1 VEGEMQVRRR
11 TAQVA
16 YRHGAGVTIIELM
29 VAMAVMMV
37 LIMMAIPS
45 VVEWND
51 NQRLKG
57 VVHDAADLFHQ
68 ARAESIRTG
77 RNHVVFFGNPGVL
90 DPSNNPVQ
98 VAGSWVP
105 VLLIDDGPPAT
116 ANCAIDAGEAAR
128 WIDAVPVNN
137 VTWGAARATT
147 AVPTDEGTAA
157 FDYANPAWDGATFA
171 DSAGTKIN
179 WVMFRPD
186 GIPVV
191 FSGAVGSCGTVGSV
205 GRGGGALYIT
215 NGKRDYGAVLSPLGV
230 ARVHGFDG
238 SQWTD

>member
-1 VEGEMQVRRR
+1 MQVRRR
-11 TAQVA
+11 AAQVVK
-16 YRHGAGVTIIELM
+16 RHRAGVTIIELM
-29 VAMAVMMV
+29 VATAVMTV
-37 LIMMAIPS
+37 LIMMSIPS

-57 VVHDAADLFHQ
+57 TVRDAADLFQQ

-90 DPSNNPVQ
+90 DPSNNPVE

-116 ANCAIDAGEAAR
+116 ANCAIDAGEALR
-128 WIDAVPVNN
+128 WIDPVPVGN
-137 VTWGAARATT
+137 VTWGVTRATA
-147 AVPTDEGTAA
+147 AVPTDDGTAL
-157 FDYANPAWDGATFA
+157 FDYTNTGWDGATFA
-171 DSAGTKIN
+171 DPAGTKIN

-191 FSGAVGSCGTVGSV
+191 FSGAVGSCGTVGSI

-215 NGKRDYGAVLSPLGV
+215 NGKRDYGAVLTPLGAV
-230 ARVHGFDG
+230 RVHAFDG